1 MVDRAFASPV
11 SVILDTD
18 PGIDDALAILLGVAS
33 PEIEIEGLTIVYGN
47 CALDQAAKNA
57 LAVLN
62 LANRADIPV
71 YTGCGQPLIQPLRLA
86 ADTHGSTGLGYAK
99 LNPPEARTHSQPAVN
114 FLIEHVLSNPGKIT
128 LVALGPLTNLALA
141 IRLEPRIIP
150 AFREVI
156 IMGGAINH
164 PGNQTP
170 QAEFNI
176 ACDPHAAH
184 IVFHSGAPLT
194 LVPLDVTYQTILAS
208 ADVDG
213 LLRFDSPISRFIA
226 DATRFYINY
235 HTEHQAIAG
244 CAINDPLAL
253 AVAFAP
259 HLVGKTRAY
268 TDVDIAGGVSMGKT
282 FADLLNTLDRPPNL
296 EIALTVQ
303 AEAFMNVFLDRM
315 QQLCLAHPASP

>member
-1 MVDRAFASPV
+1 MADRAYASPV

-18 PGIDDALAILLGVAS
+18 PGIDDALAILLGIAS
-33 PEIEIEGLTIVYGN
+33 PEIKIEGLTIVYGN
-47 CALDQAAKNA
+47 CALDQAADNA

-86 ADTHGSTGLGYAK
+86 ADTHGSSGLGYAK
-99 LNPPEARTHSQPAVN
+99 LNPPEVRKHSQHAVN
-114 FLIEHVLSNPGKIT
+114 FLIERVLSNPGKIT

-176 ACDPHAAH
+176 ASDPHAAH

-194 LVPLDVTYQTILAS
+194 LVPLDVTYQTILAK

-213 LLRFDSPISRFIA
+213 LLKFDSPVSRFID

-235 HTEHQAIAG
+235 HSEHQAIDG

-253 AVAFAP
+253 ALTFMP
-259 HLVGKTRAY
+259 ELVKVQPLY
-268 TDVDIAGGVSMGKT
+268 VDVDLSGGVSMGKT
-282 FADLLNTLDRPPNL
+282 YADFYRMLDKPPNMQVAMEVRARDFIELFL
-296 EIALTVQ
+296 ERIRPLC
-303 AEAFMNVFLDRM
+303 EAIQN
-315 QQLCLAHPASP
+315 